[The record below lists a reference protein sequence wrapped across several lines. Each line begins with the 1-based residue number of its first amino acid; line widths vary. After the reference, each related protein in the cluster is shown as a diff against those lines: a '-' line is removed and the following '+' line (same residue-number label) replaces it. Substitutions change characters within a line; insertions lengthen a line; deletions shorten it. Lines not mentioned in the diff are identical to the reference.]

1 MKVIPETSREHGI
14 GYLRFYICISR
25 ILHLHMYISYLA
37 STHVYL
43 VSCFYTL
50 LNTCLVARFYICIY
64 RILHLH
70 MYISH
75 LASTHVYLVSCI
87 YTPLNTCLVAR
98 FYICISCIY
107 TCISRIL
114 HLHTLKHMLGGTF
127 LYMYILHLHMYISYL
142 ASTHS

>member
-1 MKVIPETSREHGI
+1 MKVIPETSREHEI

-25 ILHLHMYISYLA
+25 ILHLHTLKHMFGGTFLYMYISYLA
-37 STHVYL
+37 SIHVYL

-64 RILHLH
+64 RILYLH

-75 LASTHVYLVSCI
+75 LASTHVYLASCI
-87 YTPLNTCLVAR
+87 YAPLNTCLVAR
-98 FYICISCIY
+98 FYICIS
-107 TCISRIL
+107 R
-114 HLHTLKHMLGGTF
+114 
-127 LYMYILHLHMYISYL
+127 ILHLHMYISYL